1 MTDHEYHTL
10 ADALMLTIE
19 EQIDECDADCDQQA
33 STITPSLG
41 SD

>member
-19 EQIDECDADCDQQA
+19 EQIDECDADLDYESA
-33 STITPSLG
+33 SGIL
-41 SD
+41 